1 MVICIVALV
10 VFGFLGIFSAKYR
23 MLAKEAFR
31 CVFKMVQL
39 KVCDTG
45 FDQRMKSKI
54 TAKFMKFPSAAKFVY
69 NNFNAISWIFVVTFF
84 LSIGG
89 VFYGLYNYFIFGNCN
104 GPSIEGVSSDF
115 CIYNAITGGGN
126 RFSAKD
132 IVINDH
138 PIRGNPTA
146 NVTIIEFACLQC
158 PYSKA
163 AEPVVKQVLN
173 SYDGEVRIAFF
184 FFPLPQHLHGQLAA
198 VADYCAGEQGKFWE
212 YHDLL
217 FDMQDQFNNH
227 ASEEQVLDTMN
238 NAATQL
244 DLNMTKF
251 SICINSDDAKQK
263 VLSDIE
269 LGNKLGL
276 KGTPTF
282 FIGDKELVG
291 PQSFEAFK
299 SILDKSV

>member
-1 MVICIVALV
+1 MVICIIALI

-31 CVFKMVQL
+31 CVFRMVQL
-39 KVCDTG
+39 KSCDTG
-45 FDQRMKSKI
+45 FDQKIKSKI

-69 NNFNAISWIFVVTFF
+69 NNFNSISWVFVVTFL

-89 VFYGLYNYFIFGNCN
+89 IFYGLYNYIVFGNCN
-104 GPSIEGVSSDF
+104 GPSSSGF
-115 CIYNAITGGGN
+115 CIYNAINGGEKK
-126 RFSAKD
+126 FSAKD
-132 IVINDH
+132 IVINNH
-138 PIRGNPTA
+138 PIRGTSTK

-158 PYSKA
+158 PYSKE

-173 SYDGEVRIAFF
+173 SYDGKVRLAFF

-198 VADYCAGEQGKFWE
+198 TADYCAGEQGKFWE

-217 FDMQDQFNNH
+217 FDMQDQFNNSVSDGQ
-227 ASEEQVLDTMN
+227 ALNTIN

-244 DLNMTKF
+244 GLDMIKF
-251 SICINSDDAKQK
+251 SACLNSDNTKEK

-269 LGNKLGL
+269 LGNELGL

-291 PQSFEAFK
+291 PQSFETFK
-299 SILDKSV
+299 SILDRLV

>member
-1 MVICIVALV
+1 MVICIIALV

-31 CVFKMVQL
+31 CVFRMVRL
-39 KVCDTG
+39 KPCDTD
-45 FDQRMKSKI
+45 FDQKVKSKM
-54 TAKFMKFPSAAKFVY
+54 TAKLIKFPSAAKFVY
-69 NNFNAISWIFVVTFF
+69 NNFNAISWVFIVTFF

-89 VFYGLYNYFIFGNCN
+89 IFYGLYNYVVFGNCN
-104 GPSIEGVSSDF
+104 GPNSSGSF
-115 CIYNAITGGGN
+115 CIYNAINGGGTK
-126 RFSAKD
+126 FSAKD

-138 PIRGNPTA
+138 PIRGDSTA

-158 PYSKA
+158 TYSKA
-163 AEPVVKQVLN
+163 AEPVVNRVLN
-173 SYDGEVRIAFF
+173 IYDGKVKLAFF

-198 VADYCAGEQGKFWE
+198 AADYCAGEQGSFWE

-227 ASEEQVLDTMN
+227 VNDEQALSTIN
-238 NAATQL
+238 SAAAQL
-244 DLNMTKF
+244 GLNITKF
-251 SICINSDDAKQK
+251 SACLNSDNAKQK

-291 PQSFEAFK
+291 PQSFETFK
-299 SILDKSV
+299 SILDKLV